1 MKAVQQLGFVQNTK
15 EMLEKA
21 SREGYAVPA
30 FNIHNLETVQTVV
43 EAAKE
48 MKSPL
53 ILAATPGTMK
63 YAGRSYLQSI
73 VEVAAKENDIPI
85 ALHLDHHETYESI
98 VESLE
103 LGTKS
108 VMIDG
113 SHNTFE
119 ENIALT
125 KKVADK
131 AHEYG
136 ATVEAELGKLVGQED
151 DLIVDAKDAAY
162 TDPDT
167 VEEFVARTGID
178 SLAVAIGTG
187 HGLYETKP
195 NLDFERLNKINNLID
210 IPIVLH
216 GASGI
221 SKEDVQK
228 CIALGCAK
236 VNISTELKI
245 PFSNA
250 LRDHLIAHPGETDPR
265 KYFNPA
271 KTKMKEAAIE
281 KILICMSNGKA

>member
-1 MKAVQQLGFVQNTK
+1 MGYVQNTK
-15 EMLEKA
+15 DMLIKA
-21 SREGYAVPA
+21 RKEGYAVPA
-30 FNIHNLETVQTVV
+30 FNIHNLETIQTVV
-43 EAAKE
+43 EAASDV
-48 MKSPL
+48 KSPV
-53 ILAATPGTMK
+53 ILAATPGTMN
-63 YAGRSYLQSI
+63 YAGRGYIQAM
-73 VEVAAKENDIPI
+73 VEVAAKQHDIPI

-113 SHNTFE
+113 SHYPFE

-125 KKVADK
+125 KKVVEK
-131 AHEYG
+131 AHSYG

-151 DLIVDAKDAAY
+151 DLIVEAKDAAY

-167 VEEFVARTGID
+167 VVEFVERTGVD

-187 HGLYETKP
+187 HGLYETEP
-195 NLDFERLNKINNLID
+195 SLDFDRLEKIKNLTS

-221 SKEDVQK
+221 SREDIQK
-228 CIALGCAK
+228 CISLGCTK

-245 PFSNA
+245 PFSQG
-250 LRDHLIAHPGETDPR
+250 LREHLITHPNETDPR
-265 KYFNPA
+265 KYMAPA
-271 KTKMKEAAIE
+271 KAKMRDTVID
-281 KILICMSNGKA
+281 KIKICMSNGKA